1 MEKKM
6 IMVKSASNNTVVVYV
21 PTLTLHKVWTKRGMK
36 LPISSDILM
45 QACYDPSVEYLIR
58 HGILVIEDKEF
69 LVEAGF
75 MSEEEIDNLVE
86 LTDAYVQRLI
96 KNMPLSEVKAEIKK
110 LSPNQIAEVVN
121 YAITHYME
129 LSMDRVDLFSKISGK
144 DVMKSIANYKAA
156 QED

>member
-6 IMVKSASNNTVVVYV
+6 IMVKSASNNTIVVYV

-36 LPISSDILM
+36 LPISSDVLM

-69 LVEAGF
+69 LIEAGV